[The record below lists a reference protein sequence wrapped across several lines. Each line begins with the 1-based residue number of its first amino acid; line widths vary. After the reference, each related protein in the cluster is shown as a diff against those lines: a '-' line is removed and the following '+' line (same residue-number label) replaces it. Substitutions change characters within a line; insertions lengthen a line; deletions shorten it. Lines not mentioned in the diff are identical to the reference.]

1 VVRRANDILPE
12 RAKRILPEQVKCPEF
27 IRRVGELFTHLH
39 DVGCERDKAGNRG
52 LFFDDYCTLILLY
65 ACNPVID
72 SMRMLQQASELE
84 QVQRMFGVK
93 EFSLG
98 SFSESPVVFD
108 ARMLQPIAI
117 QLAAQ
122 IQPPAGDPRLK
133 DVQYAIHLVDSTL
146 LRTLPRLAETFYV
159 SRKDGEDHHAWRVH
173 LELQLGMPAPCRF
186 EREGAHGDERKNLR
200 RHVQPGRCYTTDR
213 GYHDVSVFNDIHA
226 AGSRYVCRAKDNL
239 VYTVVANLP
248 LTEEDRAAGV
258 LSDQIVLIGQ
268 DREQPPTHAVRLVE
282 VRAEVHPKRTRKG
295 MQPSSGRM
303 MFVTNFSRDEA
314 CALVVSLIYAYR
326 WTIELFFRFLKQMLG
341 LRHLLSHRPE
351 AVDILL
357 YCMVIACLLLYLW
370 TGHQPDKATLFK
382 LSMYL
387 LGVASLEELTAHLE
401 KARQKRE
408 QSKSKKSA

>member
-1 VVRRANDILPE
+1 MARKPKTIAPE
-12 RAKRILPEQVKCPEF
+12 EIKRPEF
-27 IRRVGELFTHLH
+27 LRRTGELFAHLH

-52 LFFDDYCTLILLY
+52 LFFDDYCTFILLY

-72 SMRMLQQASELE
+72 SMRMLQQASGLG
-84 QVQRMFGVK
+84 QVQRMFGVR
-93 EFSLG
+93 EFSPA

-108 ARMLQPIAI
+108 ARMLQPIAM

-122 IQPPAGDPRLK
+122 IQPAAGDPRLK
-133 DVQYAIHLVDSTL
+133 DVQQAIHLVDSTL

-186 EREGAHGDERKNLR
+186 KREGARGDERKNLR
-200 RHVQPGRCYTTDR
+200 SNVQPGRCYVTDR
-213 GYHDVSVFNDIHA
+213 GYQDVSVFNDIHT
-226 AGSRYVCRAKDNL
+226 AGSRYVCRARDNL
-239 VYTVVANLP
+239 AYTVVADLP

-268 DREQPPTHAVRLVE
+268 DRDQPPNHPVRLVE
-282 VRAEVHPKRTRKG
+282 VRAQVHPKRTRKG
-295 MQPSSGRM
+295 MKSSSGRM
-303 MFVTNFSRDEA
+303 IFLTNFTREEA
-314 CALVVSLIYAYR
+314 CALVVSLIYSYR

-341 LRHLLSHRPE
+341 LRHLLGHRPQ

-370 TGHQPDKATLFK
+370 IGHQPDKATLFK

-401 KARQKRE
+401 KARRKRE
-408 QSKSKKSA
+408 QSQSKQSA